1 MANTSEDDPVRL
13 KDVRPH
19 KRLALP
25 FLYAVALPNR
35 LPITCPFDLALDRR
49 RSADLFGPI
58 SPAELGTLLKFTAG
72 LQATN
77 LTDSNRQRRFV
88 GSFGALHP
96 AHILIGTRTHR
107 WGVYLPDSHAL
118 GVLEVDKYASNLL
131 WEEAQTCHA
140 GRGAILL
147 ALLADL
153 DLAESYYMNPRQLL
167 LRDGGVLFGHAS
179 LVAAAIDLSFRILG
193 TVGGPNLGALI
204 CGLGFRSMG
213 TGLAWVGGSTTEPMD
228 DSISSV
234 DQIDSLLGAG

>member
-1 MANTSEDDPVRL
+1 MANTSEDPIRL
-13 KDVRPH
+13 KDVRPY
-19 KRLALP
+19 KRLTLP
-25 FLYAVALPNR
+25 ILRAVPLPPQ

-58 SPAELGTLLKFTAG
+58 SPVELGTLLKFTAG

-96 AHILIGTRTHR
+96 AHILIGTRSNG
-107 WGVYLPDSHAL
+107 WGVYMPDSHAL
-118 GVLEVDKYASNLL
+118 GVLQVDICASRLL
-131 WEEAQTCHA
+131 RQEAEACHT
-140 GRGAILL
+140 GRGAVLL

-153 DLAESYYMNPRQLL
+153 DLTESYYRNPHQLM
-167 LRDGGVLFGHAS
+167 LRDGGVLLGHAS

-193 TVGGPNLGALI
+193 TVGGTNVSTLI
-204 CGLGFRSMG
+204 PGLEFKSSG
-213 TGLAWVGGSTTEPMD
+213 TGLAWVGGANIEPLD
-228 DSISSV
+228 GAISQV